1 MPLLSTIA
9 TATGATL
16 AASAFLLRR
25 KISKNWISLQN
36 DNTNLEDQTIIIT
49 GGNVGLGY
57 ETAKDLSK
65 RKAKSVIIACRNIE
79 KGNEAVSSIQK
90 ATGME
95 NVKCMKLDL
104 SSLDSVRGFLKKIE
118 EEVPKVNVLICN
130 AGVWIPED
138 VNNEKTKDGYE
149 MHFGVNHLAHYLLA
163 TSLKSKLEAS
173 GNGRILFVSSSL
185 MKSGQINFDSKNFI
199 HDGRKKDEES
209 KSNFGPPPPYC
220 DTKLMNAMTCRH
232 LSKVLPSTIST
243 YSICPGFCRSSL
255 GRSVKAS
262 VLQKVL
268 VAPIMLLIQRTALQG
283 AQNILYATLTP
294 KLKLESGMMYKDGK
308 LEKDC
313 NHYLD
318 SLGEEKAKK
327 LCEMSDELLQPKE

>member
-1 MPLLSTIA
+1 MPLLSTFA

-25 KISKNWISLQN
+25 KISKNWVSLQK
-36 DNTNLEDQTIIIT
+36 DTTLLEDQTIIIT

-65 RKAKSVIIACRNIE
+65 RNAKSVIIACRNIE

-90 ATGME
+90 ATGMK
-95 NVKCMKLDL
+95 NVKYMKLDL
-104 SSLDSVRGFLKKIE
+104 SSLDSVRAFLKKIE

-138 VNNEKTKDGYE
+138 ANTEKTKDGYE

-163 TSLKSKLEAS
+163 TSLKPKLEAS
-173 GNGRILFVSSSL
+173 GNGRIIFVSSSL
-185 MKSGQINFDSKNFI
+185 MKSGQINFESKDFI
-199 HDGRKKDEES
+199 YDGRKKDEES
-209 KSNFGPPPPYC
+209 KSNFGPPPAYC

-232 LSKVLPSTIST
+232 LSKVLPSTVST
-243 YSICPGFCRSSL
+243 YSVCPGFCRSSL
-255 GRSVKAS
+255 GRSVKTS
-262 VLQKVL
+262 FLQKAL

-283 AQNILYATLTP
+283 AQNILYATITP
-294 KLKLESGMMYKDGK
+294 KEKLESGMLYKDGK
-308 LEKDC
+308 LETDC
-313 NHYLD
+313 NDYVD
-318 SLGEEKAKK
+318 SIGEDMAKK
-327 LCEMSDELLQPKE
+327 LCELSDELLKPNE